1 LAIGNWRIGLSP
13 DDLSDRLLE
22 FASRV
27 GKVVDAL
34 PATRL
39 GNHIAN
45 QMIRSGSAPGA
56 HYEEGRAAESRK
68 DFLHKLGLTLKETRE
83 TRYWLRLI
91 VKAQLLPDGRM
102 GDLLDE
108 ATQLCRILGQS
119 IVTAKQ
125 NDPRKPP
132 DVS

>member
-1 LAIGNWRIGLSP
+1 VSP
-13 DDLSDRLLE
+13 DELSDRLLD
-22 FASRV
+22 FASRT

-45 QMIRSGSAPGA
+45 QMVRSGTAPGA

-68 DFLHKLGLTLKETRE
+68 DFLHKLGLSLKEARE

-91 VKAQLLPDGRM
+91 IKSQLLPDARM
-102 GDLLDE
+102 SELLDE
-108 ATQLCRILGQS
+108 ASQLCRILGQS
-119 IVTAKQ
+119 IVTAKE
-125 NDPRKPP
+125 NAPKKPP
-132 DVS
+132 ST

>member
-1 LAIGNWRIGLSP
+1 LQIGENVSP

-22 FASRV
+22 FGARA
-27 GKVVDAL
+27 GKVVDAW

-45 QMIRSGSAPGA
+45 QMVRSGTAPGA

-68 DFLHKLGLTLKETRE
+68 DFVHKLGLSLKETRE

-91 VKAQLLPDGRM
+91 VKSQLLPDGRM
-102 GDLLDE
+102 AELLDE
-108 ATQLCRILGQS
+108 ASQLCRIIGQS
-119 IVTAKQ
+119 IITAKD

-132 DVS
+132 EAC

>member
-1 LAIGNWRIGLSP
+1 VSP
-13 DDLSDRLLE
+13 DELSDRLLD

-45 QMIRSGSAPGA
+45 QMVRSGSAPGS

-68 DFLHKLGLTLKETRE
+68 DFLHKLGLSLKEMRE

-91 VKAQLLPDGRM
+91 VKSQLLPDARM
-102 GDLLDE
+102 SELLDE
-108 ATQLCRILGQS
+108 ASQLCRILGQS

-132 DVS
+132 DSTI